1 MSGPVGAILVGGLA
15 ALGLYLVLH
24 RSVVRI
30 VFGLAILSHAVNLL
44 LFLASGTTTGGAPF
58 VEPGATAPP
67 DGHADPVPQALVLTA
82 IVIGFALVAFTAVV
96 AQRAVIEMGTAD
108 VDRIR
113 ETDR

>member
-1 MSGPVGAILVGGLA
+1 MSGLVGAIVVGGLG

-24 RSVVRI
+24 RSVIRV

-44 LFLASGTTTGGAPF
+44 VFLAAGTTPGGAPF
-58 VEPGATAPP
+58 VPEGGTAPP
-67 DGHADPVPQALVLTA
+67 PGHADPVPQALVLTA
-82 IVIGFALVAFTAVV
+82 IVIGFALVAFTAVLV
-96 AQRAVIEMGTAD
+96 QRAVVELGTAD